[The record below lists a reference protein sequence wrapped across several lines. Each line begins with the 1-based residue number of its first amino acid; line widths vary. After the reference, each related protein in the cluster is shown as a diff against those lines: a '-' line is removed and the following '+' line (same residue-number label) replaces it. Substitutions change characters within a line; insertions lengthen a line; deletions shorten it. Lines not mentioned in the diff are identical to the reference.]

1 MHLHEL
7 EIFNVE
13 DVNGSNKLSWDTGLT
28 RGTSAGEPGLPELGV
43 KPAVRPQTH
52 ENTRRLT
59 VSISLREVH
68 GKKQTNLQP
77 FALTGLQLLLLLAS
91 AC

>member
-28 RGTSAGEPGLPELGV
+28 QR
-43 KPAVRPQTH
+43 
-52 ENTRRLT
+52 N
-59 VSISLREVH
+59 ISGR
-68 GKKQTNLQP
+68 
-77 FALTGLQLLLLLAS
+77 A
-91 AC
+91 

>member
-7 EIFNVE
+7 EIFNLE

-28 RGTSAGEPGLPELGV
+28 RGTSAGEPELPELGV

-52 ENTRRLT
+52 
-59 VSISLREVH
+59 
-68 GKKQTNLQP
+68 
-77 FALTGLQLLLLLAS
+77 
-91 AC
+91 